1 MKILILGGTADGRHL
16 AAALHKSGCTVV
28 YSIAGLV
35 RQPVLE
41 CEVISGGF
49 TQFGGLTR
57 YLKNQGI
64 AAVLDVTHPY
74 AKVMSFTA
82 RESTQLCGIPCW
94 RFHRPSWRSELDDD
108 WQHYQDWP
116 ELLKDLQLKKRVF
129 LTAGQLPELA
139 MKAFESLGTQG
150 QKQMLRTAV
159 KPKNELPASITWHK
173 AIGPFSLEHERE
185 IMVNHQV
192 DALVTKNSGGT
203 SMQAKLL
210 VARELNIPVFMFTR
224 PDLPDVDK
232 EFVSKSECQRFIEQW
247 LTTHLSANEVL

>member
-1 MKILILGGTADGRHL
+1 MRILILGGTADGRHL

-35 RQPVLE
+35 RQPALE

-49 TQFGGLTR
+49 TQFGGLTT
-57 YLKNQGI
+57 YLKKQGI

-94 RFHRPSWRSELDDD
+94 RFHRPCWRSELDDD
-108 WQHYQDWP
+108 WQHYEDWAR
-116 ELLKDLQLKKRVF
+116 LLKGLQLKKTVF

-139 MKAFESLGTQG
+139 LKTFESLGKQG
-150 QKQMLRTAV
+150 QKQILRTAV
-159 KPKNELPASITWHK
+159 EPKCELPVSMTWHK

-185 IMVNHQV
+185 IMANHQV

-203 SMQAKLL
+203 SMQAKLFA
-210 VARELNIPVFMFTR
+210 ARELNIPVLMFTR

-232 EFVSKSECQRFIEQW
+232 EFISKSACQSFIEQW
-247 LTTHLSANEVL
+247 LKVH